1 MKQIGEGYA
10 KRCRCGINKKGNFES
25 CKDIEGKRKT
35 NCPCFR
41 DGLCCELN
49 HCFCLKCQNPF
60 SQVEAM

>member
-1 MKQIGEGYA
+1 MKQIGEGHA
-10 KRCRCGINKKGNFES
+10 KGCRCGINQKGNFES

-35 NCPCFR
+35 KCPCFR